1 MIASECLVAVVL
13 RPASRTFHYT
23 PISTTRPQGRPAT
36 RCRLAAEEINKAG
49 EELRLLEADCGARPE
64 KAAEEVE
71 TLVVTGA
78 VDGVTPGAPPGPPAA
93 TPARCGA
100 DRSDLSSGMR
110 SQLGPLVATGDPDGA
125 SWVSWAEL
133 ASIDHATVP
142 DLRTARLTWH
152 TKSHPWVRHR
162 QFVDDP
168 WPAEVVSAVG
178 VPPAGVR
185 GATERVEWTTGELVC
200 TYEPLTVGAVL
211 GPDTHWPHVFAV
223 MSALAGRFGDEAV
236 RLVVAFD

>member
-1 MIASECLVAVVL
+1 MGTDIHGGIEFRHPSVGTDYYYDGEPWVAAMDLWPLYDETDYAAFACLFGVRNYAGFQ
-13 RPASRTFHYT
+13 P
-23 PISTTRPQGRPAT
+23 
-36 RCRLAAEEINKAG
+36 LA
-49 EELRLLEADCGARPE
+49 EARGLPD
-64 KAAEEVE
+64 
-71 TLVVTGA
+71 
-78 VDGVTPGAPPGPPAA
+78 
-93 TPARCGA
+93 
-100 DRSDLSSGMR
+100 DLSSGMR
-110 SQLGPLVATGDPDGA
+110 SQLGHCVAMGDLDGA

-142 DLRTARLTWH
+142 DLRTGRLTWH
-152 TKSHPWVRHR
+152 TKSLPSVRHR

-168 WPAEVVSAVG
+168 WPAEVVSVVG

-185 GATERVEWTTGELVC
+185 SATERVEWTIGEMVC

-223 MSALAGRFGDEAV
+223 MRALAGRFGDEGV